1 MRGSSS
7 LCTILEA
14 LVFDLGCQAKRAF
27 SKKKL
32 RTHCSISHFRT
43 KAMWWAGTSN
53 RRAWDASCVFTFTKP
68 LRGVFTYTSIPSI
81 VHGSTSYGVKSLL
94 GSIEIYCY
102 TWKGEV
108 RLVAT
113 MLSPIALRYSFA
125 RPLIDIT
132 RDNFVSWKTSLEML
146 LVFSTCRLQH
156 YIISIYKHFSIDK
169 S

>member
-1 MRGSSS
+1 
-7 LCTILEA
+7 
-14 LVFDLGCQAKRAF
+14 
-27 SKKKL
+27 
-32 RTHCSISHFRT
+32 
-43 KAMWWAGTSN
+43 
-53 RRAWDASCVFTFTKP
+53 
-68 LRGVFTYTSIPSI
+68 
-81 VHGSTSYGVKSLL
+81 
-94 GSIEIYCY
+94 
-102 TWKGEV
+102 
-108 RLVAT
+108 